1 MKKTNNK
8 IKTLLA
14 TISDYQRAAIWA
26 VPAFIFGITFLMGGC
41 TKEYGK
47 ASQHVDQSTKTFP
60 KPEEDVD
67 LINGVIDQYSKVIAV
82 ALENVEFRE
91 IVKQLA
97 MQQFDGDY
105 DVLVTDLH
113 EKELPNTGKTVSDFL
128 ASIVDDYFFEEFKM
142 DGKSFLDEVVSV
154 IPNLQLAVPILIE
167 EWEPTIYR
175 PYVIPLPF
183 DFEDGKDCMVEGYD
197 DELSTIQ
204 VSSKEEP
211 DFPVIVVSVSERVD
225 RNGCLYITPSG
236 ILKEIAGVSLP
247 SPSRLYCEYTTA
259 ANAVRLRWP
268 LVPGATGYAVYQ
280 TDDFGYDVLIGTTS
294 GTENIFNSTGL
305 ETARTYQYMVRSIDS
320 DGGYSSYTN
329 VAEITA
335 TDRRSGDPLR
345 LKSFQFSKDGL
356 YAVESYLKGAPEVQL
371 RIIKPDGTGDNT
383 VVLHTVRY
391 DTPTRSAVT
400 SSPYVCNEVMFSSW
414 TQSRYNDVLIF
425 EWREIDNCF
434 PVPIHVSAS
443 YTIDTLRTLL
453 GVVNVNAS
461 TEFDVSTNSHIGRHS
476 VCYWDP
482 KNYSYGSSNLASG
495 FTFSVDANLNN

>member
-1 MKKTNNK
+1 MKMKSNKTK
-8 IKTLLA
+8 ILLLA
-14 TISDYQRAAIWA
+14 ASVIVSSMMLA
-26 VPAFIFGITFLMGGC
+26 LESC
-41 TKEYGK
+41 TKEKDSVLDIPSAKNYPGL
-47 ASQHVDQSTKTFP
+47 
-60 KPEEDVD
+60 EEDVA
-67 LINGVIDQYSKVIAV
+67 LTNEFIDKYSKVIAV
-82 ALENVEFRE
+82 ALENVDFRML
-91 IVKQLA
+91 VKQSAL
-97 MQQFDGDY
+97 QQFDGDY

-113 EKELPNTGKTVSDFL
+113 EKELPTSGKSVFDFL
-128 ASIVDDYFFEEFKM
+128 SSVVDDYFLEEFKM
-142 DGKSFLDEVVSV
+142 DGRSFLDEVVSV
-154 IPNLQLAVPILIE
+154 IPNLQLAVPIHIE
-167 EWEPTIYR
+167 KWEPAAFR

-183 DFEDGKDCMVEGYD
+183 DFVDGEDYMVDGYD
-197 DELSTIQ
+197 DKLSTIQ
-204 VSSKEEP
+204 VSSKIKP
-211 DFPVIVVSVSERVD
+211 NFPIIVVGVSERINKD
-225 RNGCLYITPSG
+225 GHPYKIPSG
-236 ILKEIAGVSLP
+236 PLKEIAEVLFPAP
-247 SPSRLYCEYTTA
+247 SHLYCEYTTA

-268 LVPGATGYAVYQ
+268 LVPGAVGYAVYQ
-280 TDDFGYDVLIGTTS
+280 TDDMGNDVLIGTTS

-320 DGGYSSYTN
+320 DGEYSSYTN

-391 DTPTRSAVT
+391 DIPTRSAVT

-434 PVPIHVSAS
+434 PDEVNIKAS
-443 YTIDTLRTLL
+443 YTIDAMRTFL
-453 GVVNVNAS
+453 GRLDVNAS
-461 TEFDVSTNSHIGRHS
+461 TMFKVSTNSHIARHN

-482 KNYSYGSSNLASG
+482 KNYSYGNPDLTAG